1 MVVGVCGELAL
12 ELEIAVLF
20 GTRINLTT
28 ISDVSQTALTSYHLT
43 TLTFQYY
50 KTATHFLGYRRAN
63 CFLCCKGQFFC
74 QAMVA
79 QHQVQEW
86 EDFD

>member
-1 MVVGVCGELAL
+1 MFSIMVVGVCGELAL

-43 TLTFQYY
+43 TLTFSI
-50 KTATHFLGYRRAN
+50 L
-63 CFLCCKGQFFC
+63 
-74 QAMVA
+74 
-79 QHQVQEW
+79 
-86 EDFD
+86 